1 MIFAL
6 SFIPAPLIAFFDAHR
21 VPCSQRGHLIR
32 KRQHQQYSSPIRW
45 ATEKKGFH
53 IARLSA
59 MVAPISEERTE
70 GDLMGDYANR
80 VFAVVRRIPRGK
92 VATYGQVARLIG
104 APRTARYVGYAL
116 HANPEPGTDP
126 GCIPCHRV
134 VFKDGRMATG
144 FAFGGPDEQR
154 GMLAARGD
162 RLRRRGPRAHGRVPV
177 GRPSGK
183 RRTRRERHGPP
194 APPPDFDW
202 EAKLAEHPLHHCE
215 TCAAPRPDCKK
226 ERHA

>member
-1 MIFAL
+1 M
-6 SFIPAPLIAFFDAHR
+6 
-21 VPCSQRGHLIR
+21 
-32 KRQHQQYSSPIRW
+32 RW

-53 IARLSA
+53 IARSSA

-154 GMLAARGD
+154 GMLAAEGIAFD
-162 RLRRRGPRAHGRVPV
+162 EEGRVLMEEFQWD
-177 GRPSGK
+177 GRPESAGAPGNARATGDSGAAD
-183 RRTRRERHGPP
+183 TADATDYPT

-202 EAKLAEHPLHHCE
+202 EAELAEHPLHHCE
-215 TCAAPRPDCKK
+215 TCSSPRPDCLKS
-226 ERHA
+226 

>member
-1 MIFAL
+1 
-6 SFIPAPLIAFFDAHR
+6 
-21 VPCSQRGHLIR
+21 
-32 KRQHQQYSSPIRW
+32 
-45 ATEKKGFH
+45 
-53 IARLSA
+53 
-59 MVAPISEERTE
+59 
-70 GDLMGDYANR
+70 MGDYANR

-134 VFKDGRMATG
+134 VFKWDGRPESAGAPGNAHVTGDSGAADTADATDY
-144 FAFGGPDEQR
+144 P
-154 GMLAARGD
+154 
-162 RLRRRGPRAHGRVPV
+162 
-177 GRPSGK
+177 
-183 RRTRRERHGPP
+183 T

-202 EAKLAEHPLHHCE
+202 EAELAEHPLHHCE

>member
-1 MIFAL
+1 
-6 SFIPAPLIAFFDAHR
+6 
-21 VPCSQRGHLIR
+21 
-32 KRQHQQYSSPIRW
+32 
-45 ATEKKGFH
+45 
-53 IARLSA
+53 

-134 VFKDGRMATG
+134 VFKDRSEERRVGK
-144 FAFGGPDEQR
+144 EC
-154 GMLAARGD
+154 L
-162 RLRRRGPRAHGRVPV
+162 RLCRSRWSPYH
-177 GRPSGK
+177 
-183 RRTRRERHGPP
+183 
-194 APPPDFDW
+194 
-202 EAKLAEHPLHHCE
+202 
-215 TCAAPRPDCKK
+215 
-226 ERHA
+226 